1 MRNPFKK
8 QKKETREPTIHDFS
22 GTLGQRIRAV
32 RETKEYGATDN
43 SKVSR
48 VELNPRKPSQYD
60 YNRNTHPIH
69 TSGNIRPDDT
79 HANVS
84 RGSAARGGGR
94 MGTMIQRGGAKTL
107 TGRSVVADREDKV
120 LDSGSD

>member
-8 QKKETREPTIHDFS
+8 KEQRREPTVHDFT

-60 YNRNTHPIH
+60 YNRDTLPIH

-79 HANVS
+79 DANVS

-107 TGRSVVADREDKV
+107 TGKSVVADREDKV
-120 LDSGSD
+120 INSGSD